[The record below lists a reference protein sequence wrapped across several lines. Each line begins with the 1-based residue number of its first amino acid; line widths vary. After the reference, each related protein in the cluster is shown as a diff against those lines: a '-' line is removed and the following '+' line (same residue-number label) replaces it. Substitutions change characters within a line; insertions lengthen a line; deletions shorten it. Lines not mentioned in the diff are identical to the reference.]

1 MNTLEQADR
10 DANHR
15 DVEHADDA
23 DDGGVARGRVVVAA
37 ERAQHQIADVDRP
50 QDDGHGEARIPRPPD
65 APDRARPDRAGDEDQ
80 RAEQDAHLGRGVG
93 QTVGGRGGPPQVDR
107 ARAGDDEEAEE
118 RGPRDRDVE
127 IEDAL
132 HDPHLRLGRYD
143 DEDHPLRQGDGDER
157 GPGQQRVQPAHQS
170 RITCSN
176 SRMPATR
183 KMASNAA
190 RTPSGAAAA
199 PRPPRSAASVAFTP
213 PMSTGTRSG
222 RSSRG
227 STTSRARARSV
238 MAGGKSRSITAGSP
252 PATSACSSTATS
264 GTTSACMTAS
274 RTTLEANLPR

>member
-213 PMSTGTRSG
+213 PMSTGTRRG

-227 STTSRARARSV
+227 SITSRARARTV
-238 MAGGKSRSITAGSP
+238 MAANSVASAANPMLPRKSTSNNAGSTP
-252 PATSACSSTATS
+252 PTSACSSTATS
-264 GTTSACMTAS
+264 GTA
-274 RTTLEANLPR
+274 R